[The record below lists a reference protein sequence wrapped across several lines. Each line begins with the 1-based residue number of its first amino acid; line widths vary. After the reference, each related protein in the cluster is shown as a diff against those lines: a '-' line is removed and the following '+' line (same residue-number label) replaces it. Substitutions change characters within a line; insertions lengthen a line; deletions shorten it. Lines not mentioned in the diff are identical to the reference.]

1 MVGFDLIRIEG
12 IEATGAAEE
21 DTPVTGL
28 DAGVRLELFTDKS
41 VVKGKPLHA
50 LIGDIFHDATF
61 GGQPER
67 PVVLNDAHNVLAR
80 RVKFYLF

>member
-1 MVGFDLIRIEG
+1 MVGLDLIGVEDVK
-12 IEATGAAEE
+12 AAGAAEE
-21 DTPVTGL
+21 DAPVTGL
-28 DAGVRLELFTDKS
+28 DTGVRLELFTDKS

-50 LIGDIFHDATF
+50 LIGDILHDATF

-80 RVKFYLF
+80 RVEGDLF